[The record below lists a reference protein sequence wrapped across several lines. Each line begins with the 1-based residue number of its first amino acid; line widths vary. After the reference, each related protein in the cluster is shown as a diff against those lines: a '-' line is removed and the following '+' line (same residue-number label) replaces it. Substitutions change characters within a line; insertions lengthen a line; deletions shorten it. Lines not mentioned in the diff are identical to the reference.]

1 MKRLKLTALL
11 TLLFL
16 FGQGQTKTF
25 IDQPFMEV
33 TGSADTLIT
42 PNEIYI
48 KISISEKD
56 TKDRTS
62 VEDLELKMYNALK
75 ALSIDVDKNL
85 TTSDMASNFKFYL
98 LKSKDVMKSKQYI
111 LKVNDAVTAS
121 KVFIE
126 LENLGISNTAIDRVD
141 HSDLEA
147 IKNQMRTKAVENAK
161 ARATALTKP
170 LNQTLG
176 AAIYIADNEAY
187 NTNINQYRANLN
199 EVVVVGYGA
208 QRGLATDLPKIDFE
222 KIKVATNINVKFIL
236 NP

>member
-42 PNEIYI
+42 PDEIYI

-161 ARATALTKP
+161 ARANALTKP